1 MTADQLHA
9 WQARHG
15 LSQVAAARFCKVP
28 VQTYRNWVRGRIDVP
43 GPIER
48 LTWYVDR
55 FGLLA
60 EAGEEHH
67 D

>member
-1 MTADQLHA
+1 MDASELEA

-28 VQTYRNWVRGRIDVP
+28 VQTYRNWVRGRYEVP
-43 GPIER
+43 GLVER

-55 FGLLA
+55 FGLPT
-60 EAGEEHH
+60 EE